1 MEAREKTV
9 LETSS
14 QEVNVVT
21 TQTSQ
26 DAQDMARLGKK
37 QELKRNFRDLS
48 ILGLTCMMM
57 GTWEAM
63 VTTATFS
70 LTNGG
75 LAGTV
80 WIYVGVWMSTI
91 CVVLSMA
98 EMASMAPT
106 SGGQYHWVSEFAPPQ
121 YQKFLSYTV
130 GWLSALGWQAGVATT
145 AFASGGILQGV
156 VFLNYPD
163 YVPQQWHGTLLTI
176 AVALVAFF
184 VNTVGA
190 KHLPMLEAIILFLH
204 TFGFFVILIPLWVLA
219 PRTSAAKVF
228 GEFSNFGGWSSV
240 GGATIVGMIT
250 PTGSL
255 AGYDAAAHMAEEV
268 RDASKVVPRAMITTI
283 LLNGLMGFIMIITF
297 CFCITDLP
305 TLLSLPVAFPFVEVF
320 HSATGSTTGATLM
333 SIVVIV
339 LTMCTCMSGLA
350 AASRQVFAFARDE
363 GLPASATWARI
374 TVIGTE
380 IPLNSVLFSLTIA
393 ILMSLVNLGSTT
405 AFNSI
410 VGLLNGSSGTAYA
423 LSLACLL
430 WRRTRSPDPLPPAR
444 FSLGRWGLL
453 LNVYSLL
460 FVVLS
465 TTMGFFPV
473 MKQVTVQT
481 MNWSSVVYAGVLAI
495 AMVAYFGGG
504 RRRYKGP
511 VVFVQKEGY

>member
-1 MEAREKTV
+1 MEDKTI

-14 QEVNVVT
+14 REVNAIT

-70 LTNGG
+70 LINGG
-75 LAGTV
+75 LAGTI
-80 WIYVGVWMSTI
+80 WIYVGVWLSTI

-106 SGGQYHWVSEFAPPQ
+106 SGGQYHWVSEFGPPQ
-121 YQKFLSYTV
+121 HQKFLSYVV
-130 GWLSALGWQAGVATT
+130 GWLSALGWQTGVATT

-156 VFLNYPD
+156 IYLNYPD
-163 YVPQQWHGTLLTI
+163 YVAEQWHGTLLTI

-184 VNTVGA
+184 VNTIGA
-190 KHLPMLEAIILFLH
+190 KHLPMMEAVILFMH

-219 PRTSAAKVF
+219 PRTTASKVF
-228 GEFSNFGGWSSV
+228 GEFSNFGGWSSI

-250 PTGSL
+250 PVGSFG
-255 AGYDAAAHMAEEV
+255 GYDAAAHMAEEV
-268 RDASKVVPRAMITTI
+268 RDASKVVPRAMIITI
-283 LLNGLMGFIMIITF
+283 LLNGLMGFVMIITF
-297 CFCITDLP
+297 CFCITDLE

-320 HSATGSTTGATLM
+320 KSATGSVTGATLM
-333 SIVVIV
+333 SIVIIV

-363 GLPASATWARI
+363 GLPASNTWKKVS
-374 TVIGTE
+374 VIGTE
-380 IPLNSVLFSLTIA
+380 IPLNSVLISLTIA
-393 ILMSLVNLGSTT
+393 VLMSLVNLGSTT

-410 VGLLNGSSGTAYA
+410 VGLLNGSAGTAYA

-430 WRRTRSPDPLPPAR
+430 WRRTRSPEPLPPAR
-444 FSLGRWGLL
+444 FSLGKWGLP
-453 LNVYSLL
+453 LNIFSL
-460 FVVLS
+460 FYVTMA
-465 TTMGFFPV
+465 TTVGFFPV

-481 MNWSSVVYAGVLAI
+481 MNWSSVVYAGVMAI
-495 AMVAYFGGG
+495 AMVAYFCGG
-504 RRRYKGP
+504 RQRYKGP
-511 VVFVQKEGY
+511 VVYVQKERY